1 MSAEGHRHPAGD
13 GWLEA
18 AAWHRD
24 MANLLRQL
32 ENDDF
37 WLSVTRLLARHV
49 AFNTWV
55 ALVFHHDQ
63 PPTILAESDEDDGA
77 DEALFQDYQ
86 KGLYLLD
93 PFYVAARDN
102 AYAGLVTLDDVA
114 PQRFTHTEYYLRYF
128 KRNIVADEIQLNQ
141 PLDGGRTLCLSLGA
155 ITPFDQTSLGVLH
168 LIQPWMCELM
178 RVRMHFEQ
186 PEAAPGAHPWHP
198 RSGEMQD
205 TASQFGLTDRE
216 REVSQLM
223 LGGSSTKEI
232 ARRLSIS
239 VETVRAHK
247 KHLYAKLGINTQA
260 ELFARF
266 WQERP

>member
-1 MSAEGHRHPAGD
+1 MSEASPLGETQ
-13 GWLEA
+13 WLDIM
-18 AAWHRD
+18 AWHRD
-24 MANLLRQL
+24 MAGLLARL
-32 ENDDF
+32 EGDDF
-37 WLSVTRLLARHV
+37 WLAMSRLLARHV

-55 ALVFHHDQ
+55 VLIFHHDQ

-77 DEALFQDYQ
+77 DESLFQDYQ
-86 KGLYLLD
+86 QGLYLLD
-93 PFYVAARDN
+93 PFYVAARDK
-102 AYAGLVTLDDVA
+102 AYTGLVTLDDVA
-114 PQRFTHTEYYLRYF
+114 PQCFTQTEYYQRYF
-128 KRNIVADEIQLNQ
+128 KRNIVADEVQLNQ
-141 PLDGGRTLCLSLGA
+141 PLDGQRTLCLSLGA
-155 ITPFDQTSLGVLH
+155 VTSFDQTALGVLQ
-168 LIQPWMCELM
+168 LIQPWICELL

-198 RSGEMQD
+198 RSGEVQD

-232 ARRLSIS
+232 ARRLDIS

-247 KHLYAKLGINTQA
+247 KHLYAKLSINSQA

-266 WQERP
+266 WQDRV